1 MSTDG
6 RNDVTIPQSCSDS
19 ATAVAVLTAG
29 FGYKTNGRMPPLG
42 VQDQHAFLPHCPAV
56 CYTHNKS
63 AANSRQRL
71 II

>member
-29 FGYKTNGRMPPLG
+29 FGYKTNGRMPPWVSKINTLFYHNVLLLVIHITK
-42 VQDQHAFLPHCPAV
+42 VQQIPGRD
-56 CYTHNKS
+56 
-63 AANSRQRL
+63 
-71 II
+71 